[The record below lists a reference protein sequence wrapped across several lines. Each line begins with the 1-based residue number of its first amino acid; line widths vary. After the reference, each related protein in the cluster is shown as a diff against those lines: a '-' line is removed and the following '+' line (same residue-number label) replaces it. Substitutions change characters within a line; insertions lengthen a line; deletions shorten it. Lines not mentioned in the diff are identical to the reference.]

1 MRKPPVSAMRR
12 GMTQITAGAVEAIVR
27 RGVPLMAA
35 WGVTVAEAAA
45 GRAVLRMP
53 YDAQLLRPGGVISG
67 PALMG
72 LADAAMWAALL
83 SLTEGRDESLT
94 ANLSISFLRRVPPR
108 AVLAE
113 AIVLKHGRTLA
124 YGEVNIRSEGEAA
137 VLAHVTTSWAVA
149 PDPGRAGRA

>member
-1 MRKPPVSAMRR
+1 MPNPIP
-12 GMTQITAGAVEAIVR
+12 TTAIQEIVC

-35 WGVTVAEAAA
+35 WGVEVLSAET

-53 YDAQLLRPGGVISG
+53 YAPQLLRPGGVISG

-83 SLTEGRDESLT
+83 SLAEGRDESLT
-94 ANLSISFLRRVPPR
+94 STLSITFLRRVPPR

-113 AIVLKHGRTLA
+113 ACVLKYGRTLA
-124 YGEVNIRSEGEAA
+124 YGEVVLRSEGSEEA
-137 VLAHVTTSWAVA
+137 VAHVTSTWAVVT
-149 PDPGRAGRA
+149 PRT